1 MNSEGHTCVNRGLA
15 NLNFRIDTLC
25 MANGDTSL
33 FNRVAG
39 KA

>member
-1 MNSEGHTCVNRGLA
+1 MNSEGHISVSQGLA
-15 NLNFRIDTLC
+15 NLNSRIDTLC